1 MGRSSGVCRRG
12 RERGAAAVE
21 YSILASALLGAAV
34 LAAPG
39 AVPLLGRMMGV
50 LDAYYRSVYF
60 VLSLPLP

>member
-1 MGRSSGVCRRG
+1 MGRTRVVRRRE

-39 AVPLLGRMMGV
+39 AVPLLGRLMGV
-50 LDAYYRSVYF
+50 LDAYYRSIYF

>member
-1 MGRSSGVCRRG
+1 MGRTHGWRRRE

-21 YSILASALLGAAV
+21 YSILASGLLGAAV

-39 AVPLLGRMMGV
+39 AVPLLSRMLGV
-50 LDAYYRSVYF
+50 LDGYYRSVYF

>member
-1 MGRSSGVCRRG
+1 MGRTSRLRRST

-21 YSILASALLGAAV
+21 YSILASALVAAAV

-39 AVPLLGRMMGV
+39 AIPLLGRLLGV
-50 LDAYYRSVYF
+50 LDGYYRSVYF